1 MQHRRRHSDL
11 LPALLFL
18 LPNFLG
24 FVLFTAG
31 PVIFS
36 LGASFTNWDLQH
48 SVPFAF
54 IGVENFRKMATD
66 VDFWVF
72 SINTLYLMIGLP
84 FAIAGSLI
92 LALMLSQKLRGMSLY
107 RTLFYL
113 PTFTYGVA
121 LMILWKKLYNPEF
134 GPINR
139 AIEGVFRVLHVHA
152 HGPKWLQSTENLLA
166 LVPQKLQL

>member
-1 MQHRRRHSDL
+1 MKQIRRHSDL
-11 LPALLFL
+11 RPALLFL

-54 IGVENFRKMATD
+54 VGVENFGRMLGNEE
-66 VDFWVF
+66 FWVYL
-72 SINTLYLMIGLP
+72 INTLYLMIGMP

-92 LALMLSQKLRGMSLY
+92 LALMLSQKLRGMSVY
-107 RTLFYL
+107 RTL
-113 PTFTYGVA
+113 
-121 LMILWKKLYNPEF
+121 
-134 GPINR
+134 
-139 AIEGVFRVLHVHA
+139 
-152 HGPKWLQSTENLLA
+152 
-166 LVPQKLQL
+166 